1 MNKKKKRNKFI
12 EYSLIRALDFLRDSL
27 FSEEYSQANGL
38 LQSLDPRMKL
48 ISFALILLV
57 IALVKTPL
65 IVLLIYLLSLLL
77 AQLSR
82 INLLYFMRRVWIF
95 IPLFSLV
102 IAIPALFKTFS
113 PGQVIFLNIT
123 KQGILGATL
132 FVLRVLSS
140 VSFTILLV
148 LTTTHISLLKA
159 LRALG
164 VPQIFVNTF
173 MMCYRY
179 IYIFIKIVEETYLAI
194 KSRLIA
200 NLRNKKARKVIAWRI
215 SMLWEK
221 SRIMSEEV
229 YLAMLCRGYS
239 GEPRLSV
246 KFKLRPVDFWWLF
259 LVLIVS
265 SLIFYLDGKKII

>member
-1 MNKKKKRNKFI
+1 MGIMKKSKFI
-12 EYSLIRALDFLRDSL
+12 EHSLIRALDFFRDSV
-27 FSEEYSQANGL
+27 FTEEYSQANGF
-38 LQSLDPRMKL
+38 LQFIDPRIKL
-48 ISFALILLV
+48 ISFAVILLV
-57 IALVKTPL
+57 TALVRRPE
-65 IVLLIYLLSLLL
+65 VVFMIYLFSLLL
-77 AQLSR
+77 AQLSK
-82 INLLYFMRRVWIF
+82 INLPYFIRRVWIF

-113 PGQVIFLNIT
+113 PGRVIFLNIT
-123 KQGILGATL
+123 KQGLSGATL

-148 LTTTHISLLKA
+148 LTTAHISLLKA

-194 KSRLIA
+194 KSRLIN
-200 NLRNKKARKVIAWRI
+200 NLKNKKARKVIAWRI
-215 SMLWEK
+215 STLWEK

-265 SLIFYLDGKKII
+265 SLIFYLDGKRII